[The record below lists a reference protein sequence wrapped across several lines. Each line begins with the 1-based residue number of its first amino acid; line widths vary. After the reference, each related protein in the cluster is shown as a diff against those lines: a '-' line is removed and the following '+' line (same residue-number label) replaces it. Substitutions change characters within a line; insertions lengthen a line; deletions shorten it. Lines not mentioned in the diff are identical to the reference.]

1 MTVTAST
8 REATAETGMMIIK
21 TTNGDQRLVDMTEI
35 SLTASGAAEMKM
47 IAVEKVIA
55 TRVTSVTAGHGAL
68 ALIDIEE
75 KIVDTTR
82 HRERRHRDD
91 R

>member
-1 MTVTAST
+1 MTAST
-8 REATAETGMMIIK
+8 REATAEKGMMIIK
-21 TTNGDQRLVDMTEI
+21 TTNRDQRLVDMTEI
-35 SLTASGAAEMKM
+35 SLTASGATEMKL

-55 TRVTSVTAGHGAL
+55 TREMSVTAGHGHREA
-68 ALIDIEE
+68 
-75 KIVDTTR
+75 TR